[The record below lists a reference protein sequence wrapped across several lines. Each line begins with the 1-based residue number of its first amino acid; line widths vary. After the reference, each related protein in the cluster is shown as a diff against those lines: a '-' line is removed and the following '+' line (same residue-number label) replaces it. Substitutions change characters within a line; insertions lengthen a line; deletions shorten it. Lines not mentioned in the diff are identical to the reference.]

1 MGTILIKLSELIFSK
16 RVTLSLLDAVEV
28 YLESK
33 VQNTKLRKLEYFAKN
48 EKDFK

>member
-33 VQNTKLRKLEYFAKN
+33 VQNTKLIKMDYFNKN
-48 EKDFK
+48 SKEFK

>member
-1 MGTILIKLSELIFSK
+1 MATLLIKLSEIIFSK
-16 RVTLSLLDAVEV
+16 RVTHSLLYALES

-33 VQNTKLRKLEYFAKN
+33 VQNTKLRKLDYFHKN

>member
-1 MGTILIKLSELIFSK
+1 MATLLIKLSELIFSK

-33 VQNTKLRKLEYFAKN
+33 VQNTKLIKMDYFHKN
-48 EKDFK
+48 FTEVK